1 MFSSVYDRFFK
12 FIFFACSLFT
22 FSAEMIIYL
31 ANLANYVMTSWKVM
45 RVLKETVLNSF
56 IHFIVSSS
64 LFPLGN
70 SLRRLK
76 KTKTNLASY
85 LHRRHPGI
93 F

>member
-1 MFSSVYDRFFK
+1 MFLSVYDRFFL
-12 FIFFACSLFT
+12 FIYFACPLFT

-45 RVLKETVLNSF
+45 HGLKETVLNSF

-64 LFPLGN
+64 LFPLGD

-76 KTKTNLASY
+76 KQKQ
-85 LHRRHPGI
+85 I
-93 F
+93 